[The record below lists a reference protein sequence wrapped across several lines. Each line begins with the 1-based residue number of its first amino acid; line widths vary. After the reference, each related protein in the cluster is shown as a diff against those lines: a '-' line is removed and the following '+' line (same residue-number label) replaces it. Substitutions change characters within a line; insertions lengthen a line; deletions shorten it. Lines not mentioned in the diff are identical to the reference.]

1 MSFLERYY
9 QQEGKTNIPEWN
21 VLEKPD
27 QLSRLKEISF
37 QRPVILFKHSVR
49 CGVSAMAKHHLETN
63 WPLLSGE
70 LEFYFLDLIRY
81 RSISDQIAE
90 EFNVRHQS
98 PQVIVLRDGQV
109 IYHTS
114 HHLINAEV
122 LRKTLAD
129 EN

>member
-27 QLSRLKEISF
+27 QLSRLKESSF
-37 QRPVILFKHSVR
+37 QRPVILIKHGVR
-49 CGVSAMAKHHLETN
+49 GGVSAMAKHHLETN

>member
-1 MSFLERYY
+1 
-9 QQEGKTNIPEWN
+9 
-21 VLEKPD
+21 
-27 QLSRLKEISF
+27 
-37 QRPVILFKHSVR
+37 
-49 CGVSAMAKHHLETN
+49 MAKHHLETN